1 MVQCYGFV
9 NRCQRIS
16 GTYFAV
22 ISRVI
27 SLIKIRILIV
37 MANPVT
43 PEKKGKRPTTF
54 KDTYKKDFPCIR
66 ESRKGPTHAFCTEM
80 EDVSGVGKRYQFLPA
95 VMQCVMAIYYS
106 NADWECVFSMVNKNK
121 TKERGNMSTSTLNSL
136 MTHKLAMQNRGI
148 KCHSASYSKTLLSAA
163 KSSTYKG
170 LNGQP
175 SKTIK

>member
-43 PEKKGKRPTTF
+43 PEKKGERPTTF
-54 KDTYKKDFPCIR
+54 KDTRRIFR
-66 ESRKGPTHAFCTEM
+66 
-80 EDVSGVGKRYQFLPA
+80 
-95 VMQCVMAIYYS
+95 
-106 NADWECVFSMVNKNK
+106 VFANLVKVLHVR
-121 TKERGNMSTSTLNSL
+121 TPFV
-136 MTHKLAMQNRGI
+136 Q
-148 KCHSASYSKTLLSAA
+148 SAGRISA
-163 KSSTYKG
+163 
-170 LNGQP
+170 
-175 SKTIK
+175 

>member
-27 SLIKIRILIV
+27 LLIKIRILIV

-43 PEKKGKRPTTF
+43 PEKKGKRSTTF

-66 ESRKGPTHAFCTEM
+66 ESRKGPTCTHAFCTECRSDFSLAAGGSNDIRNHIQTTKHQTNVKHANASNTSPTLDRFFRPDNF
-80 EDVSGVGKRYQFLPA
+80 DVINAEVTFTDFLVEPGCPWKPA
-95 VMQCVMAIYYS
+95 DAGFD
-106 NADWECVFSMVNKNK
+106 AFF
-121 TKERGNMSTSTLNSL
+121 
-136 MTHKLAMQNRGI
+136 
-148 KCHSASYSKTLLSAA
+148 
-163 KSSTYKG
+163 
-170 LNGQP
+170 
-175 SKTIK
+175 

>member
-27 SLIKIRILIV
+27 SLIKIGNLIV

-66 ESRKGPTHAFCTEM
+66 ESRKGPTHAFCTECRS
-80 EDVSGVGKRYQFLPA
+80 DFRLRT
-95 VMQCVMAIYYS
+95 
-106 NADWECVFSMVNKNK
+106 CVFYGK
-121 TKERGNMSTSTLNSL
+121 
-136 MTHKLAMQNRGI
+136 
-148 KCHSASYSKTLLSAA
+148 
-163 KSSTYKG
+163 
-170 LNGQP
+170 
-175 SKTIK
+175 

>member
-1 MVQCYGFV
+1 MVQFYGFV

-27 SLIKIRILIV
+27 SLIKIGILIV

-66 ESRKGPTHAFCTEM
+66 ESRKGPTHSFCTECRS
-80 EDVSGVGKRYQFLPA
+80 DFSLAAGG
-95 VMQCVMAIYYS
+95 S
-106 NADWECVFSMVNKNK
+106 NDIRNHIQTTKHQTNVKHANASNK
-121 TKERGNMSTSTLNSL
+121 SLTSDHFFRPT
-136 MTHKLAMQNRGI
+136 
-148 KCHSASYSKTLLSAA
+148 
-163 KSSTYKG
+163 
-170 LNGQP
+170 
-175 SKTIK
+175 

>member
-27 SLIKIRILIV
+27 SLIKIGILIV

-43 PEKKGKRPTTF
+43 PEKKGKHPTTF
-54 KDTYKKDFPCIR
+54 KDTY
-66 ESRKGPTHAFCTEM
+66 
-80 EDVSGVGKRYQFLPA
+80 
-95 VMQCVMAIYYS
+95 
-106 NADWECVFSMVNKNK
+106 KNK

-136 MTHKLAMQNRGI
+136 MTHKLAMQNRRI
-148 KCHSASYSKTLLSAA
+148 KCHSAL
-163 KSSTYKG
+163 
-170 LNGQP
+170 Q
-175 SKTIK
+175 

>member
-66 ESRKGPTHAFCTEM
+66 ESRKGPTHAFCTECRSDFRLVAGGSNDIRNHIQTTKHQTNVKHANASNKSLTLDRFFRPDNF
-80 EDVSGVGKRYQFLPA
+80 DVINAEVTFTDFL
-95 VMQCVMAIYYS
+95 VEHNMQCQQDLVTMLVH
-106 NADWECVFSMVNKNK
+106 VF
-121 TKERGNMSTSTLNSL
+121 ERCFQTP
-136 MTHKLAMQNRGI
+136 K
-148 KCHSASYSKTLLSAA
+148 
-163 KSSTYKG
+163 
-170 LNGQP
+170 
-175 SKTIK
+175 